1 MMSNPKKAA
10 DKAAEA
16 MRRSAQRTQQARST
30 KSVSPLHGFST
41 FGIIG
46 WSIAVPTVGGAFLG
60 VWLDK
65 IAPQSFSWPMALIL
79 GGIMIGGIIAW
90 NWINK
95 EDSKQHQKSPKD
107 QP

>member
-1 MMSNPKKAA
+1 MSNGKKAQ

-16 MRRSAQRTQQARST
+16 MRRSAQRTKEARSS

-90 NWINK
+90 SWINK
-95 EDSKQHQKSPKD
+95 EGGDQHKE

>member
-1 MMSNPKKAA
+1 MSNGKKAQ
-10 DKAAEA
+10 DKAAET
-16 MRRSAQRTQQARST
+16 MRRSAQRTKEARSS

-90 NWINK
+90 SWINK
-95 EDSKQHQKSPKD
+95 EGGDQHKE

>member
-1 MMSNPKKAA
+1 MSDAKKEQ

-16 MRRSAQRTQQARST
+16 MRRSAKRTQEARNT

-60 VWLDK
+60 AWLDK
-65 IAPQSFSWPMALIL
+65 VAPQSFSWPMALIL
-79 GGIMIGGIIAW
+79 GGIMMGAIIAW
-90 NWINK
+90 NWI
-95 EDSKQHQKSPKD
+95 DKQANNQEHP
-107 QP
+107 

>member
-1 MMSNPKKAA
+1 MMSNPKKDS

-16 MRRSAQRTQQARST
+16 MRRSAQRSQHARST

-46 WSIAVPTVGGAFLG
+46 WSIAVPTVGGALLG
-60 VWLDK
+60 GWLDK
-65 IAPQSFSWPMALIL
+65 VAPQSFSWPMALIL
-79 GGIMIGGIIAW
+79 GGIMMGGIIAW
-90 NWINK
+90 NWISR
-95 EDSKQHQKSPKD
+95 EDSKQQPPPKD